1 MKILIT
7 GGAGFIG
14 SHVAEVLRAAGQ
26 QIVVVDNLSSGRREN
41 VAEGV
46 KLYELD
52 ICDAALEDVF
62 AAEGFAAVVHLAGQT
77 MVDVSIREPEFDTR
91 VNIAGTVHVL
101 ECCRRFGVRRLVF
114 ASTAAVYGDNESLP
128 LCENELP
135 RPLSFYGLSK
145 LTVEGYL
152 ALYRR
157 YYGLEY
163 ATLRF
168 ANVYGERQGDG
179 GEGGVISIFTKRV
192 AAGLPITIYGDGR
205 QTRDFIYAGDV
216 ARAIYAALTAPVEQ
230 VNDIFNVSTNKEI
243 SLQDMVEVLRIVSGK
258 EIKPQYG
265 PARAGD
271 IYRSI
276 LSNDKIRRKLD
287 WQPEMDFAEGL
298 KRTYTYFL
306 K

>member
-14 SHVAEVLRAAGQ
+14 SHVADVLRAAGHKV
-26 QIVVVDNLSSGRREN
+26 VVVDNLSSGRREN
-41 VAEGV
+41 VAEDV
-46 KLYELD
+46 RLYELD

-77 MVDVSIREPEFDTR
+77 MVDVSIKEPEFDTK
-91 VNIAGTVHVL
+91 VNVAGTIHVL
-101 ECCRRFGVRRLVF
+101 ECCRRYGVRRVVF
-114 ASTAAVYGDNESLP
+114 ASTAAVYGNNEALP

-135 RPLSFYGLSK
+135 CPLSFYGLSK
-145 LTVEGYL
+145 LTVEAYL

-163 ATLRF
+163 AALRF

-192 AAGLPITIYGDGR
+192 AGDLPITIYGDGG

-230 VNDIFNVSTNKEI
+230 VNDVFNVSTNKET
-243 SLQDMVEVLRIVSGK
+243 SLQDMLEVLRIVSGK

-306 K
+306 R

>member
-41 VAEGV
+41 VAKDV

-135 RPLSFYGLSK
+135 CPLSFYGLSK

-163 ATLRF
+163 AALRF

-216 ARAIYAALTAPVEQ
+216 ARAIQAALTAPVEQ

-265 PARAGD
+265 SARAGD